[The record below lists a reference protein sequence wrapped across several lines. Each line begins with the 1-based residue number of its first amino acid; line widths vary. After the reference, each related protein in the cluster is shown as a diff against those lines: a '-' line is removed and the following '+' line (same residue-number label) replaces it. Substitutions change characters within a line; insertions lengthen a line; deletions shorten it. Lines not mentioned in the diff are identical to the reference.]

1 MERKGG
7 GHDKCG
13 IGGRRESGRENRK
26 KKDKEEDGWKEGF
39 PSFQDGRQRHNHRE
53 YLEVQYSYIQIY
65 VLLCWIKNTVNKNAI
80 NGTVNKTSNSIINIP
95 RQTLNFEQL
104 NDRMKI

>member
-39 PSFQDGRQRHNHRE
+39 PSFQDGR
-53 YLEVQYSYIQIY
+53 
-65 VLLCWIKNTVNKNAI
+65 
-80 NGTVNKTSNSIINIP
+80 
-95 RQTLNFEQL
+95 
-104 NDRMKI
+104 